1 MGIPS
6 QIKLSAKPA
15 LVKDGGSHARL
26 LASGYQLHQL
36 RQPIDHTS
44 AARADSSF
52 DCLRQ
57 LPPPPTYLCHVMKS
71 AYDAGKLRSFG
82 GVA

>member
-6 QIKLSAKPA
+6 QLKLSAKPA

-36 RQPIDHTS
+36 RQPIDHTI
-44 AARADSSF
+44 AARTG
-52 DCLRQ
+52 
-57 LPPPPTYLCHVMKS
+57 TYLI
-71 AYDAGKLRSFG
+71 AYITTAATGIS
-82 GVA
+82 VPCYEISI

>member
-36 RQPIDHTS
+36 RQPIAHTS
-44 AARADSSF
+44 AARTGSLF
-52 DCLRQ
+52 DCL
-57 LPPPPTYLCHVMKS
+57 HH
-71 AYDAGKLRSFG
+71 DRSHRCIC
-82 GVA
+82 AMLWNQHM